1 MKSHLLALHGGVP
14 VRGTWLPYGHQ
25 SIDEQDIAAV
35 VAALR
40 GDFITQGP
48 KLKEFESAVADYC
61 GAKYGVAFSSGTA
74 ALHAACAAA
83 GLRPGDEAITTAL
96 TFVATANAVVY
107 CGATPVFA
115 DIREGTLNIDPEQIQ
130 RRITPRTKAI
140 IPVDFAGI
148 PVDLEAIREIAARKG
163 LVVIEDAAHAL
174 GAAYKKRRIG
184 SISDMTVFSF
194 HPVKQITT
202 GEGGMVLTD
211 DEKLAERLR
220 TFRHHGLTYRDPKS
234 PWDCE
239 IMELGW
245 NYRLTD
251 FQSALGLSQ
260 LGKMAV
266 WLSRRRA
273 IAARYSSAFLKM
285 PAVEAPAVPPDCDP
299 SWHLYV
305 IRLKLDLLQAGQS
318 EILKALRSE
327 NIGVHLHYLPV
338 PWHPYYQS
346 LGCVRGQWP
355 VAEATSQRIVSLPIW
370 PGMTDGDVED
380 VIKAVFK
387 VVSAYLIPE

>member
-1 MKSHLLALHGGVP
+1 VKSELLALHGGHP
-14 VRGTWLPYGHQ
+14 VRDTWLPYGHQ
-25 SIDEQDIAAV
+25 SIDEQDIDAV

-40 GDFITQGP
+40 SDFITQGP
-48 KLKEFESAVADYC
+48 KLKEFERALADYC
-61 GAKYGVAFSSGTA
+61 GARYGVAFSSGTA

-83 GLRPGDEAITTAL
+83 GLRPGDEVITTPL

-107 CGATPVFA
+107 CGARPVFA
-115 DIREGTLNIDPEQIQ
+115 DIQEGTLNIDPKQIQ
-130 RRITPRTKAI
+130 RHITSKTKAI

-148 PVDLEAIREIAARKG
+148 PVDLEAIRAIAAQKG

-174 GAAYKKRRIG
+174 GATYKRQRVG
-184 SISDMTVFSF
+184 SLSDMTVFSF

-202 GEGGMVLTD
+202 GEGGMVLAN

-220 TFRHHGLTYRDPKS
+220 IFRHHGITYRDPKY
-234 PWDCE
+234 PWELE
-239 IMELGW
+239 IFELGY

-260 LGKMAV
+260 LGKMEA
-266 WLSRRRA
+266 WLTRRRA
-273 IAARYSSAFLKM
+273 IAARYTSAFLNM
-285 PAVEAPAVPPDCDP
+285 PAVEAPIVPPDCDP

-346 LGCVRGQWP
+346 MEYEKGQWP

-370 PGMTDGDVED
+370 PGMTDDDVED
-380 VIKAVFK
+380 VIEGVSK
-387 VVSAYLIPE
+387 VVSAYLIRE